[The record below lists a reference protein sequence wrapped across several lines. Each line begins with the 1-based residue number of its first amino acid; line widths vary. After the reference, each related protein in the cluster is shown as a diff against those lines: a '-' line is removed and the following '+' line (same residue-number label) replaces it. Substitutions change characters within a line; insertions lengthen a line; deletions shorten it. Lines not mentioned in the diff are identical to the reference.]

1 MVKEKRKEKVMR
13 LLARGLRITKPIG
26 KVGDIQT
33 LIERAK
39 SLGATKQLIEDAEN
53 IAKFEGAAGAAQY
66 LKSQLTEWDNS
77 K

>member
-1 MVKEKRKEKVMR
+1 MR
-13 LLARGLRITKPIG
+13 LLARGSRITKPIARA
-26 KVGDIQT
+26 GDIQP

-39 SLGATKQLIEDAEN
+39 SLGATKLQIETAEN
-53 IAKFEGAAGAAQY
+53 IAAFEGEAGAAQY